1 MQEQSAVIIVAAG
14 TSRRMQGQDKLWLP
28 LAGRIT
34 LARTIDVFETSPLI
48 NTIVLVTSTQ
58 RLEATTGLCQH
69 ETWHKIAAIVPGG
82 TRRQDSVRIGLDT
95 LADIVPSCRWVMIHD
110 GARPLVSPVILE
122 AGLMM
127 AQEHQAAIAAVPVK
141 DTIKQVEHGR
151 ITATLDRSQLWAIQT
166 PQVFSFLLIHQAHH
180 ASIADEDMTDD
191 ATLLERLGHSVAI
204 FPGSYSNIKITTQ
217 EDVLIAEAFLRGQ
230 QS

>member
-1 MQEQSAVIIVAAG
+1 
-14 TSRRMQGQDKLWLP
+14 MQGQDKLWLP

-48 NTIVLVTSTQ
+48 NTIVLVTRTQ
-58 RLEATTGLCQH
+58 RLEATTSLCQH
-69 ETWHKIAAIVPGG
+69 ESWRKIAAIVPGG
-82 TRRQDSVRIGLDT
+82 TRRQDSVRSGLDT
-95 LADIVPSCRWVMIHD
+95 LADVTPSCRWVMIHD
-110 GARPLVSPVILE
+110 GARPLVSPAMLE

-127 AQEHQAAIAAVPVK
+127 AQEHRAAIAAVPVK
-141 DTIKQVEHGR
+141 DTIKQVEHGC
-151 ITATLDRSQLWAIQT
+151 ITATPDRSQLWAIQT
-166 PQVFSFLLIHQAHH
+166 PQVFSFPLIHQAHH

-191 ATLLERLGHSVAI
+191 ATLLERLGQPVAI

-217 EDVLIAEAFLRGQ
+217 EDVLIAEAFLRGH